1 MATLKVYERKKSTM
15 ASQEGSSQTSRLKI
29 LIDKNN
35 RVVMAEAESDFV
47 DILLSFLTMSMG
59 TIVRLI
65 SKEPQPATL
74 GSMTTLYKEVENL
87 EKQQL
92 LQTQAC
98 KSMLLYP
105 RNPSENECRKLK
117 LKLKLNV
124 DNTEPI
130 KYYIC
135 VDWNC
140 SRRGTGGLYTTFKN
154 VRCNCGKMMAKK
166 ICREKEKEAASPVVD
181 GGGFVYG
188 KTKYMVTD
196 DLRIEPMSTAT
207 ILTQLRKLGLKD
219 MSSLQ
224 ETTLNI
230 GSEEILKLLKGILFS
245 KTPLTDVFLRKQEFT
260 SEGLKFEMGDLL
272 QSSLSSAEGLNLK
285 LMVNKSTKKVLY
297 AEAREDMVD
306 FLLSFLA
313 FPLGSILRLLGGNS
327 SLGSMDN
334 LYRSVECS
342 RVTRDDS
349 VRELLLQPVLSRG
362 FGCSSNPLG
371 VKESEQPPSSLW
383 CRSVQDNYN
392 YSHTG
397 CLTTEKPDMYCSSTF
412 SQLRFVNP
420 KSPTSETA
428 GHGGFLKGPET
439 FFITDDLVFTPIDSF
454 WSLSFL
460 KSMEFPLDDLEVRTV
475 KVGMVEALR
484 LLKASLL
491 SKSVLTDAL
500 VNFARKIPKEE
511 K

>member
-1 MATLKVYERKKSTM
+1 M
-15 ASQEGSSQTSRLKI
+15 ASQSGSQTISLKV
-29 LIDKNN
+29 LMDKKTNK
-35 RVVMAEAESDFV
+35 VVFAESKSDFV

-59 TIVRLI
+59 TMVRLI

-87 EKQQL
+87 EQQQL

-98 KSMLLYP
+98 KSKLLYP
-105 RNPSENECRKLK
+105 KNPSENECRKLK

-124 DNTEPI
+124 DDTEPI

-140 SRRGTGGLYTTFKN
+140 SRRWTGGLYTTFKN
-154 VRCNCGKMMAKK
+154 VRCNCGRMMDRE
-166 ICREKEKEAASPVVD
+166 IRREKENEAASPEVD
-181 GGGFVYG
+181 GGVFVHG
-188 KTKYMVTD
+188 KTKFIVTD

-207 ILTQLRKLGLKD
+207 ILTQLSKLGLKD

-245 KTPLTDVFLRKQEFT
+245 KTPLTDVFIRKQEFT

-285 LMVNKSTKKVLY
+285 LMVNKSIKKVLY

-306 FLLSFLA
+306 FLLSFLT

-342 RVTRDDS
+342 GVTRDDS
-349 VRELLLQPVLSRG
+349 LRELLLQPVVSRG

-392 YSHTG
+392 NYYTG
-397 CLTTEKPDMYCSSTF
+397 CLTTEKRDMYCAGTF

-428 GHGGFLKGPET
+428 GQGGFLKGPET
-439 FFITDDLVFTPIDSF
+439 FFITDDLVFTPTDSF

-475 KVGMVEALR
+475 KMGTVEALR

>member
-1 MATLKVYERKKSTM
+1 M
-15 ASQEGSSQTSRLKI
+15 ASQSGSQTISLKV
-29 LIDKNN
+29 LLDKKTNK
-35 RVVMAEAESDFV
+35 VVIAESKSDFV

-65 SKEPQPATL
+65 SKEPRPATL
-74 GSMTTLYKEVENL
+74 GSITALYKEVENL
-87 EKQQL
+87 EEQL

-105 RNPSENECRKLK
+105 RNPSENKCRKLK

-124 DNTEPI
+124 DDVEPI

-135 VDWNC
+135 ADWSC
-140 SRRGTGGLYTTFKN
+140 SKRGTGGLYTTFQN
-154 VRCNCGKMMAKK
+154 VRCNCGKMMDRE
-166 ICREKEKEAASPVVD
+166 IRTEKENEAASPEVD
-181 GGGFVYG
+181 GGMFVHG
-188 KTKYMVTD
+188 KTKFIVTD
-196 DLRIEPMSTAT
+196 DLRVEPISTAT

-245 KTPLTDVFLRKQEFT
+245 KTPLTDVFLRKQELT
-260 SEGLKFEMGDLL
+260 SEGLKFEMGEVL

-285 LMVNKSTKKVLY
+285 LMVNKSIKKVLY
-297 AEAREDMVD
+297 AEAGEDMVD
-306 FLLSFLA
+306 FLVSFLT
-313 FPLGSILRLLGGNS
+313 FRLGSILRLLGGNS

-342 RVTRDDS
+342 GVTRDDS
-349 VRELLLQPVLSRG
+349 LRDLLLQPVVSRG
-362 FGCSSNPLG
+362 FGCSSNSLG

-383 CRSVQDNYN
+383 FRYDSYP
-392 YSHTG
+392 YTG
-397 CLTTEKPDMYCSSTF
+397 CLTIEKPTPYISGRL
-412 SQLRFVNP
+412 SQLQFVNP
-420 KSPTSETA
+420 KSPTSEKA
-428 GHGGFLKGPET
+428 SEGGFLKGPET
-439 FFITDDLVFTPIDSF
+439 FFITDNLVFTPIDSF

-460 KSMEFPLDDLEVRTV
+460 KSMEFSLDDLEVRTV
-475 KVGMVEALR
+475 KVGTVEALR
-484 LLKASLL
+484 LLKASLI
-491 SKSVLTDAL
+491 SKTALTDAL
-500 VNFARKIPKEE
+500 VNFSLKIPKQE